1 MKYDIWKKKN
11 VVGQN
16 NYEQDEIELAEN
28 EVIQSINEVKY
39 NYSQLDN
46 IIKIISNI

>member
-1 MKYDIWKKKN
+1 MLLARIIMNKMK
-11 VVGQN
+11 
-16 NYEQDEIELAEN
+16 IELAEN
-28 EVIQSINEVKY
+28 EVIQSINEIKY